1 MGQLYTTAIEIM
13 KQQEIKAFIAIL
25 GIKVRKDKTQLTV
38 SVKRFVKKLENISD
52 DEAQEILEE
61 KNYVAALGIC
71 TQGISRG
78 KPNTAVT
85 SGDSC
90 SFKVVQC

>member
-1 MGQLYTTAIEIM
+1 MGQLHTTAIEIM
-13 KQQEIKAFIAIL
+13 KQQEIEAFITIL

-61 KNYVAALGIC
+61 KNYVVALGIC
-71 TQGISRG
+71 AQGIRRG
-78 KPNTAVT
+78 KPNTVVT

-90 SFKVVQC
+90 SVKVVQY

>member
-1 MGQLYTTAIEIM
+1 M
-13 KQQEIKAFIAIL
+13 KKLEVKGFIAIL
-25 GIKVRKDKTQLTV
+25 GMKVRKDKTQLTV
-38 SVKRFVKKLENISD
+38 SLKTFVKKLENISD
-52 DEAQEILEE
+52 DETQEILEE

-71 TQGISRG
+71 AQGIRRG

-90 SFKVVQC
+90 SVKVVQC